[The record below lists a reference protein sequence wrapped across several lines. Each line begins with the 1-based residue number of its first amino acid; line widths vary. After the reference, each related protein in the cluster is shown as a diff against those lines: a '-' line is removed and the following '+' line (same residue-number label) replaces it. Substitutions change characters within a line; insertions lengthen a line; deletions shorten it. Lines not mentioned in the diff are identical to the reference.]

1 MSKWSKGWKIRQ
13 HTRVVVPFVTVV
25 ACSIGVI
32 ADAKKSSV
40 PMSDQNLVAH
50 HVLGHVLEAHGHFVS
65 AKFVQRVDNKYVVV
79 HIDAAVLH

>member
-1 MSKWSKGWKIRQ
+1 
-13 HTRVVVPFVTVV
+13 
-25 ACSIGVI
+25 
-32 ADAKKSSV
+32 
-40 PMSDQNLVAH
+40 MSDQNLVAH